1 MIGDPLADARVLG
14 QLLLMQSVVAS
25 LPDTAILP
33 FVMQGLGDV
42 PGVSLVSFQASIANG
57 DDSSLRFRLTAGSSD
72 FGELAFSVADSEAI
86 APYIDH
92 IRNFSFMLALIMEE
106 RQQRRVIEGHQSL
119 LEHQVAERTTELA
132 NERDLVKRYL
142 DVAGVMLMA
151 LDRNGRIT
159 MINRKGAHI
168 LGLPENELVGMN
180 WFEHFVP
187 EDEIG
192 ALRQVFSSLMAGET
206 RLLERYENRIITAA
220 GRPLMMAWNN
230 TLLRDETGAV
240 TGTLSSAEDI
250 TERKTAE
257 NEIRNLAFFDPLTS
271 LPNRRR
277 LIDRLKQAIAARARS
292 RQYGALLFI
301 DLDNFKD
308 LNDTLGHDIGDLLLQ
323 QVGKRLTTCVREG
336 DAVARL
342 GGDEFVVMLENLGEN
357 LHQAI
362 AHADA
367 VGRKILTTL
376 NQPYQL
382 AQYTCSSTPSI
393 GITLLS
399 DSHGTVDDLLKQAD
413 LAMYQA
419 KAAGR
424 DTLRF
429 FEPEMQAAVATRA
442 VLEAA
447 LRQALLKNQFRVYY
461 QPQVDGKRG
470 LTGVE
475 ALLRWQH
482 PQRGLVPP
490 REFIHVAEETGL
502 ILPLGLWVLET
513 ACVQL
518 ALWAARPEMAHLTI
532 AVNVSACQLHHH
544 DFVEQVLDVIDRT
557 RANPQRLKLE
567 LTESL
572 LVKDQAGAIAR
583 MTALKARG
591 VGFSLDDFGTGY
603 SSLAYLKQLP
613 LDQLKLDQ
621 SFVRNILTDPH
632 DAAISKMVIA
642 LAENVGLEVIAE
654 CVETEAQ
661 RDFLAR
667 QGCHAYQGYL
677 FSRPLPL
684 AEFEELC
691 TPAILS
697 FRPEVD

>member
-1 MIGDPLADARVLG
+1 
-14 QLLLMQSVVAS
+14 
-25 LPDTAILP
+25 
-33 FVMQGLGDV
+33 
-42 PGVSLVSFQASIANG
+42 
-57 DDSSLRFRLTAGSSD
+57 
-72 FGELAFSVADSEAI
+72 
-86 APYIDH
+86 
-92 IRNFSFMLALIMEE
+92 MEE
-106 RQQRRVIEGHQSL
+106 RQQRRVIEGHRSL
-119 LEHQVAERTTELA
+119 LEHQVAERTSELA
-132 NERDLVKRYL
+132 KERDLVKRYL

-159 MINRKGAHI
+159 MINRKGAQI
-168 LGLPENELVGMN
+168 LDLPESSLVGMN
-180 WFEHFVP
+180 WFEHFIP
-187 EDEIG
+187 DDEIG
-192 ALRQVFSSLMAGET
+192 ALRQVFSSLMAGKT
-206 RLLERYENRIITAA
+206 RLVERYENRIMTAG
-220 GRPLMMAWNN
+220 GRALMMAWNN

-250 TERKTAE
+250 TARKAAE
-257 NEIRNLAFFDPLTS
+257 DEIRNLAFFDPLTS

-292 RQYGALLFI
+292 KQYGALLFI
-301 DLDNFKD
+301 DLDHFKV

-342 GGDEFVVMLENLGEN
+342 GGDEFVVMLENLGES

-362 AHADA
+362 AHTDA

-382 AQYTCSSTPSI
+382 AEYTYSSTPSI
-393 GITLLS
+393 GITLIS
-399 DSHGTVDDLLKQAD
+399 DSQGSVDDLLKQAD

-429 FEPEMQAAVATRA
+429 FEPEMQAAVAIRA
-442 VLEAA
+442 LLEAA
-447 LRQALLKNQFRVYY
+447 LREALPNNQFRVFY
-461 QPQVDGKRG
+461 QPQVDGQRG

-482 PQRGLVPP
+482 PQRGLVLPL
-490 REFIHVAEETGL
+490 EFIHVAEETGL

-518 ALWAARPEMAHLTI
+518 ALWAARPEMAHLII
-532 AVNVSACQLHHH
+532 AVNVSVCQLHHH
-544 DFVEQVLDVIDRT
+544 DFVDQVLAVLERT
-557 RANPQRLKLE
+557 GANAHRLKLE

-572 LVKDQAGAIAR
+572 LVKDQASAIAK
-583 MTALKARG
+583 MTALKTRG

-603 SSLAYLKQLP
+603 SSLAYLKRLP
-613 LDQLKLDQ
+613 LDQLKIDQ
-621 SFVRNILTDPH
+621 SFVGNILTDRH
-632 DAAISKMVIA
+632 DAAISRMIIA
-642 LAENVGLEVIAE
+642 LAESVGLEVIAE
-654 CVETEAQ
+654 GVETEAQ

-667 QGCHAYQGYL
+667 QGCYAYQGYL

-684 AEFEELC
+684 ADFEELC
-691 TPAILS
+691 TPAVLS
-697 FRPEVD
+697 FGHDDDRYPSFAQHSLRI